1 MINSV
6 LFAGMVVV
14 LQAVVLGDLI
24 GVDKLAVAFGMSNA
38 VSCVSFVLG
47 PTIAGEHNESKGVN
61 TESR

>member
-1 MINSV
+1 
-6 LFAGMVVV
+6 
-14 LQAVVLGDLI
+14 VVLGDLI